1 MKYKWL
7 STLASS
13 LMLLLL
19 VLFGVVF
26 FFPLVY
32 RQHHYLAYVS
42 KRSVNRESIG
52 IFNICDAIVWF
63 LDKILLYIW

>member
-1 MKYKWL
+1 MKYNRL
-7 STLASS
+7 VVDVV
-13 LMLLLL
+13 
-19 VLFGVVF
+19 VLFGFVF

-42 KRSVNRESIG
+42 KRLVNRESIG